1 VRWREGEMESQWRER
16 ERWREGVPIG
26 IGRER
31 ERLLIGLRLRK
42 ISVNRH
48 NLRGFKL

>member
-1 VRWREGEMESQWRER
+1 MNKGLWREPVGLTLWGSVWD
-16 ERWREGVPIG
+16 REGDG
-26 IGRER
+26 
-31 ERLLIGLRLRK
+31 LLIGLRLRK